1 MSSKIIQVDPSRP
14 DPLAIERAAEILQ
27 RGGLVIFPT
36 DTVYGLGC
44 LAGNAEATERIFRAK
59 GRPRRQPLILL
70 IGDGS
75 DLVRLGESVPD
86 TAQQA
91 AARFWPGPLTIVV
104 KRSQQVPVEL
114 VAGGETVGIRL
125 PNHPVALALI
135 SRAASDLASTSA
147 NRSGGENAITAEDAF
162 RQIGSEVD
170 LVLDAGPASLAV
182 PSTVVDF
189 TTHPPKMIR
198 EGALSWD
205 QLKGEI

>member
-1 MSSKIIQVDPSRP
+1 MRP
-14 DPLAIERAAEILQ
+14 DPVIMEQAGEVIQ

-44 LAGNAEATERIFRAK
+44 LASNSEATERIFRVK

-70 IGDGS
+70 IADS
-75 DLVRLGESVPD
+75 SHLIRLGESVPD
-86 TAQQA
+86 TARRA

-104 KRSQQVPVEL
+104 KRSRQVPAGV

-135 SRAASDLASTSA
+135 SRAGSHLASTSA
-147 NRSGGENAITAEDAF
+147 NRSGGKNPISAEDAL
-162 RQIGSEVD
+162 RQIGDQVD
-170 LVLDAGPASLAV
+170 LILDAGPAPLAI

-189 TTHPPKMIR
+189 TKHPPQIIR
-198 EGALSWD
+198 EGGLSWD